1 MKLVDRFRFWIAEPL
16 LAKLRD
22 EHTRSSTALQ
32 HEAYQLGVCH
42 GQLQGQQYLLAELSR
57 YQDERRAQIPEVTEA
72 DLERAKKGMV
82 H

>member
-1 MKLVDRFRFWIAEPL
+1 M

-22 EHTRSSTALQ
+22 EHVLETTAMQ
-32 HEAYQLGVCH
+32 REAYQLGVCH